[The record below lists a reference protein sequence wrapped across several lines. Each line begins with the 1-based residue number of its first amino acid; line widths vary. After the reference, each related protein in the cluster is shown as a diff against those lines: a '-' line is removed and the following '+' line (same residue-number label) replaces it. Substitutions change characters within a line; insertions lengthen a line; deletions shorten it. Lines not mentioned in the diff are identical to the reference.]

1 MQTKWNQ
8 FVYLLCEAKKK
19 NVEESD
25 YHSLIEQ
32 QLQLL
37 GWFLFNGEICH
48 KPSIHI
54 GNSNHIQPDILIKK
68 DGEEE
73 FVIEVKRPSHKFVKK
88 DVEQLQSY
96 MRQLKL
102 SVGIYIGEHIEVF
115 YDMAGS
121 KDAVSVLRIHL
132 ELNNKEGALFID
144 QFSKDGYDRARVLS
158 FCKQRIDEMQHQSD
172 LNKLRDDIIAHPKSR
187 IGVAMLYY
195 LSSQHKD
202 QFSEE
207 ELTNML
213 HDIDFSA
220 TLKSAPVLGNPA
232 LATAASSGSSHHT
245 DGNVWL
251 ICYDSKYF
259 KVEECFKKYGQIY
272 WTHKAGLQNV
282 QQGDTA
288 YLYAARPESAV
299 RFKVEVVASQL
310 PYSKEMDVEDEF
322 VATGRSNSDDSDK
335 TYFLVRPLAETHS
348 PALKHD
354 ALMSMGLM
362 GKRPSTTKLSKDG
375 YKALREYIEQHFD
388 EAAAA
393 EVPAPQKKAKSK
405 KQEKPNAK
413 SDRRPPF
420 KFSMIG
426 LKPGDT
432 IVFAPNGE
440 EVRVNSENTVDYDGQ
455 ILTLSRFCKIYM
467 PDSDSENRE
476 YQGPAHFIY
485 KGKTLDEIRK
495 EKERKTSGGH
505 GVPTRRNGQYLKEV
519 SGTK

>member
-19 NVEESD
+19 NVEEND

-68 DGEEE
+68 DGDEE
-73 FVIEVKRPSHKFVKK
+73 FVIEVKRPSHKLVKK

-102 SVGIYIGEHIEVF
+102 SVGIYIGEHIELF

-121 KDAVSVLRIHL
+121 KDAVSVLRIPL
-132 ELNNKEGALFID
+132 ELNSNEGTLFID
-144 QFSKDGYDRARVLS
+144 QFSKEGYDRARVLS
-158 FCKQRIDEMQHQSD
+158 FCKQRIDEMQHQAELD
-172 LNKLRDDIIAHPKSR
+172 KLRDDIIAHPKSR
-187 IGVAMLYY
+187 IDVAMLYY
-195 LSSQHKD
+195 LSAWHKD

-207 ELTNML
+207 ELTKML
-213 HDIDFSA
+213 RDIDFSA
-220 TLKSAPVLGNPA
+220 TLKGTVVPSKPVPA
-232 LATAASSGSSHHT
+232 NTSSSRPSHHSN
-245 DGNVWL
+245 GNVWL
-251 ICYDSKYF
+251 ICYDSKFF
-259 KVEECFKKYGQIY
+259 KVEDCFKKYGQIY
-272 WTHKAGLQNV
+272 WTHKAGVLNV
-282 QQGDTA
+282 QKGDIA

-322 VATGRSNSDDSDK
+322 VASGSSNSDDSDK
-335 TYFLVRPLAETHS
+335 TYFLVRPIAETHS
-348 PALKHD
+348 PALKHET
-354 ALMSMGLM
+354 LMSKGLM
-362 GKRPSTTKLSKDG
+362 GKRPSTTKLSKDDF
-375 YKALREYIEQHFD
+375 KALREYIEQNFD
-388 EAAAA
+388 EATPA
-393 EVPAPQKKAKSK
+393 EDPAPQKKTKPKKHENPKAKT
-405 KQEKPNAK
+405 
-413 SDRRPPF
+413 DRRPPF

-467 PDSDSENRE
+467 PDNDSENKE
-476 YQGPAHFIY
+476 YQGPAHFTY

-495 EKERKTSGGH
+495 EKEK
-505 GVPTRRNGQYLKEV
+505 
-519 SGTK
+519 

>member
-19 NVEESD
+19 NVEEND

-73 FVIEVKRPSHKFVKK
+73 FVVEVKRPSHKLVKK

-121 KDAVSVLRIHL
+121 KDAVSVLRIPL
-132 ELNNKEGALFID
+132 ELNNNEGTLFID
-144 QFSKDGYDRARVLS
+144 QFSKEGYDRARALA
-158 FCKQRIDEMQHQSD
+158 FCKQRVDEMRHQAEID
-172 LNKLRDDIIAHPKSR
+172 KLRDDIIAHPKSR
-187 IGVAMLYY
+187 IDVAMLFY
-195 LSSQHKD
+195 LSAWHKD

-207 ELTNML
+207 ELTKML
-213 HDIDFSA
+213 RDIDFSA
-220 TLKSAPVLGNPA
+220 TLKGAVVPSKLIPISASV
-232 LATAASSGSSHHT
+232 SGSTHHAK
-245 DGNVWL
+245 GNVWL

-259 KVEECFKKYGQIY
+259 KVEDCFKKYGQIY
-272 WTHKAGLQNV
+272 WTHKAGVQNV
-282 QQGDTA
+282 QKGDIA
-288 YLYAARPESAV
+288 YLYAARPESAI

-322 VATGRSNSDDSDK
+322 VASGSSNSNGSNK
-335 TYFLVRPLAETHS
+335 TYFLVRPIAETHS
-348 PALKHD
+348 PALKHE
-354 ALMSMGLM
+354 ALMSKGLM
-362 GKRPSTTKLSKDG
+362 GKRPSTTKLSKDEF
-375 YKALREYIEQHFD
+375 KALREYIEQQFD
-388 EAAAA
+388 GTTPTEESA
-393 EVPAPQKKAKSK
+393 APQKKAKPK
-405 KQEKPNAK
+405 KLEKPKAK
-413 SDRRPPF
+413 TDRRPPF
-420 KFSMIG
+420 RFSMIG

-432 IVFAPNGE
+432 ITFESTGVIVKVASDNTIEYNDE
-440 EVRVNSENTVDYDGQ
+440 EY
-455 ILTLSRFCKIYM
+455 TLNRFVTSFL
-467 PDSDSENRE
+467 PDEKRIQAGT
-476 YQGPAHFIY
+476 YQGPKFFTY
-485 KGKTLDEIRK
+485 KGKSLWALRL
-495 EKERKTSGGH
+495 EKENNK
-505 GVPTRRNGQYLKEV
+505 
-519 SGTK
+519 

>member
-68 DGEEE
+68 DGDEE
-73 FVIEVKRPSHKFVKK
+73 FVIEVKRPSHKLVKK

-121 KDAVSVLRIHL
+121 KDAVSVLRIPL
-132 ELNNKEGALFID
+132 ELNSNEGALFID
-144 QFSKDGYDRARVLS
+144 QFSKEGYDRARVLS
-158 FCKQRIDEMQHQSD
+158 FCKQRIDEMHHQAELD
-172 LNKLRDDIIAHPKSR
+172 KLRDDIIAHPKSR
-187 IGVAMLYY
+187 IDVAMLYY
-195 LSSQHKD
+195 LSAWHKD
-202 QFSEE
+202 EFSEE
-207 ELTNML
+207 ELTKML
-213 HDIDFSA
+213 RDIDFSA
-220 TLKSAPVLGNPA
+220 TLKGSALPSKPA
-232 LATAASSGSSHHT
+232 PTTAPSTGSSNHYS
-245 DGNVWL
+245 GNLWL
-251 ICYDSKYF
+251 ICYDNDGF
-259 KVEECFKKYGQIY
+259 DVEQCFKKYGHVH
-272 WTHKAGLQNV
+272 WKHKNSLINIQK
-282 QQGDTA
+282 GDIA
-288 YLYAARPESAV
+288 YLYANSPQSAV
-299 RFKVEVVASQL
+299 RFKVEITESQL
-310 PYSKEMDVEDEF
+310 PYSPMMDEEDEF
-322 VATGRSNSDDSDK
+322 SKTVVSNVDDEK
-335 TYFLVRPLAETHS
+335 YKYFLVCPIAETHS
-348 PALKHD
+348 PSLKYS
-354 ALMSMGLM
+354 ALMSKGLM
-362 GKRPSTTKLSKDG
+362 GKRPSTTKLSKDEF
-375 YKALREYIEQHFD
+375 KALREYIEQHFG
-388 EAAAA
+388 EAAPA

-405 KQEKPNAK
+405 KQEKPK
-413 SDRRPPF
+413 PKTDRRPPF

-440 EVRVNSENTVDYDGQ
+440 EIRVNSENTVDYDGQ

-467 PDSDSENRE
+467 PDEDSENKE
-476 YQGPAHFIY
+476 YQGPAHFTY
-485 KGKTLDEIRK
+485 NGKTLDEIRK
-495 EKERKTSGGH
+495 EKEK
-505 GVPTRRNGQYLKEV
+505 
-519 SGTK
+519 

>member
-73 FVIEVKRPSHKFVKK
+73 FVIEVKRPSHKLVKK
-88 DVEQLQSY
+88 DIEQLQSY

-121 KDAVSVLRIHL
+121 KDAVSVLRIPL
-132 ELNNKEGALFID
+132 ELNSNEGALFID
-144 QFSKDGYDRARVLS
+144 QFSKDGYDRARVLA
-158 FCKQRIDEMQHQSD
+158 FCKQRVDEMRHQAEID
-172 LNKLRDDIIAHPKSR
+172 KLRDDIIAHPKSR
-187 IGVAMLYY
+187 IDAAMLFY
-195 LSSQHKD
+195 LSAWHKD

-207 ELTNML
+207 ELTKML
-213 HDIDFSA
+213 RDIDFSA
-220 TLKSAPVLGNPA
+220 TLKGAAVTNMPVPA
-232 LATAASSGSSHHT
+232 KTSSLGSSHHSN
-245 DGNVWL
+245 GNVWL

-259 KVEECFKKYGQIY
+259 KVEYCLKKYGAIY
-272 WTHKAGLQNV
+272 WTHKAGVLNV
-282 QQGDTA
+282 QKGDIA
-288 YLYAARPESAV
+288 YLYSARPESAV

-310 PYSKEMDVEDEF
+310 LYSPEMDVEDEF
-322 VATGRSNSDDSDK
+322 VVSGSSDSDDSNK
-335 TYFLVRPLAETHS
+335 SYFLVRPIAETHS
-348 PALKHD
+348 PALKHG
-354 ALMSMGLM
+354 ALMSKGLM
-362 GKRPSTTKLSKDG
+362 GKRPSTTKLSKDE
-375 YKALREYIEQHFD
+375 YKALREYIEQHFN
-388 EAAAA
+388 EAAPAA
-393 EVPAPQKKAKSK
+393 APAPQKKAKSK
-405 KQEKPNAK
+405 KQEKPKAK
-413 SDRRPPF
+413 TDRRPPF

-440 EVRVNSENTVDYDGQ
+440 EVRINSENTVDYNGQ

-467 PDSDSENRE
+467 PDEDSENKE
-476 YQGPAHFIY
+476 YQGPAHFTY
-485 KGKTLDEIRK
+485 NGKTLDDIRK
-495 EKERKTSGGH
+495 EKEKKN
-505 GVPTRRNGQYLKEV
+505 VL
-519 SGTK
+519 

>member
-19 NVEESD
+19 NVEEND

-73 FVIEVKRPSHKFVKK
+73 FVIEVKRPSHKLVKK

-121 KDAVSVLRIHL
+121 KDAVSVLRIPL
-132 ELNNKEGALFID
+132 ELNSNEGALFID
-144 QFSKDGYDRARVLS
+144 QFSKEGYDRARVLS
-158 FCKQRIDEMQHQSD
+158 FCKQRIDEMQHQAELD
-172 LNKLRDDIIAHPKSR
+172 KLRDDIIAHPKSR
-187 IGVAMLYY
+187 IDVAMLFY
-195 LSSQHKD
+195 LSAWHKD

-207 ELTNML
+207 ELTKML
-213 HDIDFSA
+213 RDIDFSA
-220 TLKSAPVLGNPA
+220 TLKGTVVPSKPVIINA
-232 LATAASSGSSHHT
+232 SSSGSSHHSN
-245 DGNVWL
+245 GNLWL
-251 ICYDSKYF
+251 ICYDNEGF
-259 KVEECFKKYGQIY
+259 DVEKCFKKYGHVH
-272 WTHKAGLQNV
+272 WKHKNSLVNIQK
-282 QQGDTA
+282 GDIA
-288 YLYAARPESAV
+288 YLYANSPQSAV
-299 RFKVEVVASQL
+299 RFKVEIAESQL
-310 PYSKEMDVEDEF
+310 PYSPIMDEEDEF
-322 VATGRSNSDDSDK
+322 SKTGASNDDDEK
-335 TYFLVRPLAETHS
+335 YKYFLVCPVAETHS
-348 PALKHD
+348 AALKH
-354 ALMSMGLM
+354 ATLMSKGLM
-362 GKRPSTTKLSKDG
+362 GKRPSTTKLSKDEF
-375 YKALREYIEQHFD
+375 KPLREYIERHFD
-388 EAAAA
+388 EAAQAD
-393 EVPAPQKKAKSK
+393 VPAPQKKAKPM
-405 KQEKPNAK
+405 KQKPK
-413 SDRRPPF
+413 PKTDRRPPF

-467 PDSDSENRE
+467 PDEDSENKE
-476 YQGPAHFIY
+476 YQGPAHFTY
-485 KGKTLDEIRK
+485 NGKTLDEIRK
-495 EKERKTSGGH
+495 EKEK
-505 GVPTRRNGQYLKEV
+505 
-519 SGTK
+519 

>member
-19 NVEESD
+19 NVEEND

-68 DGEEE
+68 DGDEE
-73 FVIEVKRPSHKFVKK
+73 FVIEVKRPSHKLVKK

-121 KDAVSVLRIHL
+121 KDAVSVLRIPL
-132 ELNNKEGALFID
+132 ELNSNEGALFID
-144 QFSKDGYDRARVLS
+144 QFSKEGYDRARVLS
-158 FCKQRIDEMQHQSD
+158 FCKQRIDEMQHQAE

-187 IGVAMLYY
+187 IDAAMLFY
-195 LSSQHKD
+195 LSAWHKD

-207 ELTNML
+207 ELTKML

-220 TLKSAPVLGNPA
+220 TLKGTVVPSKPVPA
-232 LATAASSGSSHHT
+232 NTSSSRPSHHSN
-245 DGNVWL
+245 GNVWL
-251 ICYDSKYF
+251 ICYDSKFF
-259 KVEECFKKYGQIY
+259 KVEDCFKKYGQIY
-272 WTHKAGLQNV
+272 WTHKAGVLNV
-282 QQGDTA
+282 QKGDIA

-322 VATGRSNSDDSDK
+322 VASGSSNSDDSDK
-335 TYFLVRPLAETHS
+335 TYFLVRPIAETH
-348 PALKHD
+348 
-354 ALMSMGLM
+354 
-362 GKRPSTTKLSKDG
+362 DG
-375 YKALREYIEQHFD
+375 
-388 EAAAA
+388 
-393 EVPAPQKKAKSK
+393 
-405 KQEKPNAK
+405 
-413 SDRRPPF
+413 
-420 KFSMIG
+420 
-426 LKPGDT
+426 
-432 IVFAPNGE
+432 
-440 EVRVNSENTVDYDGQ
+440 
-455 ILTLSRFCKIYM
+455 
-467 PDSDSENRE
+467 
-476 YQGPAHFIY
+476 
-485 KGKTLDEIRK
+485 
-495 EKERKTSGGH
+495 
-505 GVPTRRNGQYLKEV
+505 
-519 SGTK
+519 